1 MMHDIKH
8 YFKIEELVCP
18 HVYNRFGE
26 SAWEFLD
33 KDLLDVLLF
42 IRETLNR
49 PIYVNNWKWGGDK
62 SQRGLRCNCDPLVK
76 EKTYLEKPYLSAHIF
91 GKGVDFNVQGMTA
104 EEVRKWIADYQVY
117 LPCKLRCEESV
128 NWVHIDTLSYGMSA
142 NKITYFKG

>member
-1 MMHDIKH
+1 MKNIKE
-8 YFKIEELVCP
+8 YFAIHELVCP

-26 SAWEFLD
+26 AAWEFLD

-42 IRETLNR
+42 IREHLNR
-49 PIYVNNWKWGGDK
+49 PIYINNYKWGGDK

-76 EKTYLEKPYLSAHIF
+76 EKVALEKVYLSSHIF
-91 GKGVDFNVQGMTA
+91 GKAVDFNVKGMTA

-117 LPCKLRCEESV
+117 LPCKCRIEESV
-128 NWVHIDTLSYGMSA
+128 NWVHIDVLPYGMSA

>member
-1 MMHDIKH
+1 MKSIKD
-8 YFKIEELVCP
+8 YFAIHELVCP

-26 SAWEFLD
+26 AAWEFLD

-42 IRETLNR
+42 IREHLNR
-49 PIYVNNWKWGGDK
+49 PIYINNYKWGGDK

-91 GKGVDFNVQGMTA
+91 GKGVDFHVQGMTA

-117 LPCKLRCEESV
+117 LPCSIRLETEISWIHLDV
-128 NWVHIDTLSYGMSA
+128 IDYGKSA

>member
-1 MMHDIKH
+1 MHDIKH

-26 SAWEFLD
+26 AAWDFLD
-33 KDLLDVLLF
+33 RDLLDVLLF
-42 IRETLNR
+42 IREHLNR
-49 PIYVNNWKWGGDK
+49 PIYINNYKWGGDK

-76 EKTYLEKPYLSAHIF
+76 EKTSLEKPYLSAHIF
-91 GKGVDFNVQGMTA
+91 GKGVDFHVQGMSA

-117 LPCKLRCEESV
+117 LPCKCRIEESV
-128 NWVHIDTLSYGMSA
+128 GWCHIDTLSYGMSA

>member
-1 MMHDIKH
+1 MHDIKF

-26 SAWEFLD
+26 AAWGFLD

-49 PIYVNNWKWGGDK
+49 PIYINNWKWGGDK

-91 GKGVDFNVQGMTA
+91 GKGVDFHVQGMSA
-104 EEVRKWIADYQVY
+104 DEVRKWIADYQVY
-117 LPCKLRCEESV
+117 LPCSIRLETGISWIHLDV
-128 NWVHIDTLSYGMSA
+128 MDYGKSA